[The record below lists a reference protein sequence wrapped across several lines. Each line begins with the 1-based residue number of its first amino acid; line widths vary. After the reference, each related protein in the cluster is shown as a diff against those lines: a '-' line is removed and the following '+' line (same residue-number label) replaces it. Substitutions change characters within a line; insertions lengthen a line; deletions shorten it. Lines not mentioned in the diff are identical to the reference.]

1 MDIFY
6 QKTTCSSSLLQPSQK
21 AFAGPSGPHVIG
33 VVRLILTGIVALLL
47 VLLVV
52 ALEGCTVGPKY
63 VKPTVPTTA
72 TFKEEAPGSFN
83 ESDQWQPAQ
92 PGDQTSRGKWWEF
105 FGDPELNKLEE
116 QIAGSNQT
124 LKVAEAR
131 FREAR
136 AVIRFNRASQ
146 FPTISTAPSASYV
159 KNSDYS
165 SNFSSKIQQSSK
177 GDFVLPFDLSY
188 ELDLWGRVRR
198 SVAAAREEAQA
209 TAADYETAKLSL
221 EAELAMDY
229 FELRSADAQKQLL
242 DDTVKAYTDNLQL
255 TLNRFKGGVAPKADV
270 AQAQTQLDTTRVQDT
285 DVTVQRAQFEHAI
298 AILIGKPPA
307 EFALATAPFN
317 YRPPGT
323 PIGLPSELLQRRPD
337 IAAAERR
344 VAEANQQIGIARAAY
359 FPTVTLGGT
368 AGFAGSQGSNWFG
381 WPSGFWAVGPALAH
395 TLFDAGRRRATSES
409 ARANY
414 DAAVAT
420 YRQTSLTAFQEVED
434 NVAALRILENE
445 TQQQQQA
452 VASSQESLQLFT
464 NRYKGGVDTYLQVIT
479 AQTIELAN
487 ERNAIDIQRRR
498 LDASVLLIKALGG
511 GWNVSNLPTF
521 GASSVRDY

>member
-1 MDIFY
+1 MRYF
-6 QKTTCSSSLLQPSQK
+6 
-21 AFAGPSGPHVIG
+21 FA
-33 VVRLILTGIVALLL
+33 VVRFIVTSIVALLF
-47 VLLVV
+47 VLLL
-52 ALEGCTVGPKY
+52 AGCTVGPKY
-63 VKPTVPTTA
+63 VKPAVPTTPNY
-72 TFKEEAPGSFN
+72 KEEVPDSFK
-83 ESDQWQPAQ
+83 ESDQWQPAR
-92 PGDQTSRGKWWEF
+92 PGDQVSHGKWWEI
-105 FGDPELNKLEE
+105 FGDPELNTLEE

-124 LKVAEAR
+124 LKVGEAR

-136 AVIRFNRASQ
+136 AAIRFNRAAQ

-159 KNSDYS
+159 KSSDYS
-165 SNFSSKIQQSSK
+165 PNFSSKIQQSSK

-209 TAADYETAKLSL
+209 SAADYETAKLSL
-221 EAELAMDY
+221 EAELALDY

-255 TLNRFKGGVAPKADV
+255 TVNRFKGGVAPKADV

-307 EFALATAPFN
+307 DFSLAAVPLN
-317 YRPPGT
+317 YQPPSI

-337 IAAAERR
+337 ISAAERR

-381 WPSGFWAVGPALAH
+381 WPSGFWAVGPALAQ

-414 DAAVAT
+414 DATVAV

-445 TQQQQQA
+445 TEQQQQA

>member
-1 MDIFY
+1 MN
-6 QKTTCSSSLLQPSQK
+6 
-21 AFAGPSGPHVIG
+21 HVLAVARF
-33 VVRLILTGIVALLL
+33 VVTSIVAILL
-47 VLLVV
+47 VLLIV
-52 ALEGCTVGPKY
+52 AFEGCTVGPKY
-63 VKPTVPTTA
+63 VKPAVPTTPA
-72 TFKEEAPGSFN
+72 YKEETPASFT
-83 ESDQWQPAQ
+83 ESDQWQPAH
-92 PGDQTSRGKWWEF
+92 PGDQTSRGNWWEV
-105 FGDPELNKLEE
+105 FGDPQLNTLEE
-116 QIAGSNQT
+116 QIAGSNQN

-136 AVIRFNRASQ
+136 AAIRFNRAAQ
-146 FPTISTAPSASYV
+146 FPTISTSPSASYA
-159 KNSDYS
+159 KSSDFS
-165 SNFSSKIQQSSK
+165 PNFPSKIEQSSK

-221 EAELAMDY
+221 EAELALDY

-307 EFALATAPFN
+307 EFTLAAAPLSN
-317 YRPPGT
+317 QPPNI

-359 FPTVTLGGT
+359 FPTVTLAGS
-368 AGFAGSQGSNWFG
+368 AGFAGTQGSNWFT
-381 WPSGFWAVGPALAH
+381 WPSGFWAVGPALAQ

-414 DAAVAT
+414 DATVAT

-445 TQQQQQA
+445 GQQQEQA

-511 GWNVSNLPTF
+511 GWNVSRLPTF
-521 GASSVRDY
+521 GASKVRDF

>member
-1 MDIFY
+1 MKYF
-6 QKTTCSSSLLQPSQK
+6 
-21 AFAGPSGPHVIG
+21 FAVMRFIVTS
-33 VVRLILTGIVALLL
+33 IVAVLL
-47 VLLVV
+47 VLLL
-52 ALEGCTVGPKY
+52 AGCTVGPKY
-63 VKPTVPTTA
+63 VKPAAPATPTY
-72 TFKEEAPGSFN
+72 KEEAPGSFR
-83 ESDQWQPAQ
+83 ESDQWQPAR
-92 PGDQTSRGKWWEF
+92 PGDQTSRGNWWEI
-105 FGDPELNKLEE
+105 FGDPELNDLEE
-116 QIAGSNQT
+116 QIAGSNQN

-136 AVIRFNRASQ
+136 AAIRFNRASQ
-146 FPTISTAPSASYV
+146 FPTISTVPSASYV
-159 KNSDYS
+159 KSSDFS
-165 SNFSSKIQQSSK
+165 PNFPSKIQQSSK

-198 SVAAAREEAQA
+198 SVAAAREETQA

-221 EAELAMDY
+221 QAELAMDY

-242 DDTVKAYTDNLQL
+242 DDTVKAYTDNVQL
-255 TLNRFKGGVAPKADV
+255 TLNRFKGGVAPKADL

-307 EFALATAPFN
+307 EFSLAAAPFN
-317 YRPPGT
+317 YQPPST

-368 AGFAGSQGSNWFG
+368 AGFSGSQGSNWFG
-381 WPSGFWAVGPALAH
+381 WPSGFWAVGPALAQ
-395 TLFDAGRRRATSES
+395 TLFDAGRRRTTSES
-409 ARANY
+409 AHANY

-487 ERNAIDIQRRR
+487 ERNAIDILRRR

-511 GWNVSNLPTF
+511 GWNVSKLPTF

>member
-1 MDIFY
+1 MRHFLSIMRFI
-6 QKTTCSSSLLQPSQK
+6 
-21 AFAGPSGPHVIG
+21 V
-33 VVRLILTGIVALLL
+33 TGIVALLL
-47 VLLVV
+47 VLLL
-52 ALEGCTVGPKY
+52 AGCTVGPKY
-63 VKPTVPTTA
+63 VKPAVPTTPA
-72 TFKEEAPGSFN
+72 YKEEVPDSFK
-83 ESDQWQPAQ
+83 ESDQWQPAH
-92 PGDQTSRGKWWEF
+92 PADQTSRGNWWEI
-105 FGDPELNKLEE
+105 FGDPELNKLEQ
-116 QIAGSNQT
+116 QIADSNQN

-136 AVIRFNRASQ
+136 AAIRFNRAAQ
-146 FPTISTAPSASYV
+146 FPTISTSPSASYV
-159 KNSDYS
+159 KSSDFS
-165 SNFSSKIQQSSK
+165 PNFPSKIQQSSK

-221 EAELAMDY
+221 EAELALDY

-255 TLNRFKGGVAPKADV
+255 TLNRFKGGVAPRADV

-307 EFALATAPFN
+307 EFSLAAVPLN
-317 YRPPGT
+317 YQPPSI

-368 AGFAGSQGSNWFG
+368 AGFSGSQGSNWFG
-381 WPSGFWAVGPALAH
+381 WPSGFWAVGPALAE

-414 DAAVAT
+414 DATVAT

-445 TQQQQQA
+445 TEQQQEA

-487 ERNAIDIQRRR
+487 ERNAIDILRRR

-511 GWNVSNLPTF
+511 GWNVSSLPTF
-521 GASSVRDY
+521 GAAAVRDY

>member
-1 MDIFY
+1 MN
-6 QKTTCSSSLLQPSQK
+6 QVSV
-21 AFAGPSGPHVIG
+21 AA
-33 VVRLILTGIVALLL
+33 RWILTHMVVFLIALLL
-47 VLLVV
+47 
-52 ALEGCTVGPKY
+52 AGCMVGPRY
-63 VKPTVPTTA
+63 VKPSVPTSPNY
-72 TFKEEAPGSFN
+72 KEETPASFKG
-83 ESDQWQPAQ
+83 SDQWQPAT
-92 PGDQTSRGKWWEF
+92 PADQASRGNWWEI

-116 QIAGSNQT
+116 QIAGFNQT
-124 LKVAEAR
+124 LKVADAR

-136 AVIRFNRASQ
+136 AAIRFNRAARY
-146 FPTISTAPSASYV
+146 PTISTSPSASYARS
-159 KNSDYS
+159 SDYS
-165 SNFSSKIQQSSK
+165 PTFPGKIQEAST
-177 GDFVLPFDLSY
+177 GDLELPLDLSY

-198 SVAAAREEAQA
+198 SVASAREEAQA

-221 EAELAMDY
+221 EAELALDY

-242 DDTVKAYTDNLQL
+242 DNTVKAYTDNLQL
-255 TLNRFKGGVAPKADV
+255 TLGRFKGGVAPRSDV
-270 AQAQTQLDTTRVQDT
+270 AQAQTQLDTTTVQDT

-307 EFALATAPFN
+307 NFSLAASPIN
-317 YRPPGT
+317 KQPPSI
-323 PIGLPSELLQRRPD
+323 PIGLPSDLLQRRPD

-359 FPTVTLGGT
+359 FPTVILGGT
-368 AGFAGSQGSNWFG
+368 AGFAGTQGSNWFT
-381 WPSGFWAVGPALAH
+381 WPSGFWAVGPALAE
-395 TLFDAGRRRATSES
+395 TLFDAGRRRATSET

-414 DAAVAT
+414 DATVAT
-420 YRQTSLTAFQEVED
+420 YRQASLTAFQEVED

-445 TQQQQQA
+445 AQQQRHA
-452 VASSQESLQLFT
+452 VASSQDSLQIFT

-487 ERNAIDIQRRR
+487 ERNDIDILRRR
-498 LDASVLLIKALGG
+498 LDASVLLIKAMGG

>member
-1 MDIFY
+1 MRYF
-6 QKTTCSSSLLQPSQK
+6 
-21 AFAGPSGPHVIG
+21 FAVM
-33 VVRLILTGIVALLL
+33 RFILTSIVVLLL
-47 VLLVV
+47 MLLIV

-63 VKPTVPTTA
+63 VKPDMPTSA
-72 TFKEEAPGSFN
+72 TFKEETPTSFK
-83 ESDQWQPAQ
+83 ETEQWQPAH
-92 PGDQTSRGKWWEF
+92 PGDQANRGNWWEI

-116 QIAGSNQT
+116 QIAGSNQN

-136 AVIRFNRASQ
+136 AAIRFNRAAQ
-146 FPTISTAPSASYV
+146 FPTISTSPSASYV
-159 KNSDYS
+159 KSSD
-165 SNFSSKIQQSSK
+165 FSPSFPSKIQEAST
-177 GDFVLPFDLSY
+177 GNFVLPFDLSY

-209 TAADYETAKLSL
+209 TNADYETAKLSL
-221 EAELAMDY
+221 EAELALDY

-242 DDTVKAYTDNLQL
+242 DDTVKVYTDNLQL

-307 EFALATAPFN
+307 DFSLAAAPLDDQ
-317 YRPPGT
+317 PPSI

-337 IAAAERR
+337 IAASERR

-359 FPTVTLGGT
+359 FPTVTLGAS
-368 AGFAGSQGSNWFG
+368 AGFAGTQGSNWFT
-381 WPSGFWAVGPALAH
+381 WPSGFWAVGPALVQ
-395 TLFDAGRRRATSES
+395 TLFDGGRRRAVSES

-414 DAAVAT
+414 DATVAT

-445 TQQQQQA
+445 TQQQEEA
-452 VASSQESLQLFT
+452 VASSEESLQLFT

-479 AQTIELAN
+479 AQTTELAN

-498 LDASVLLIKALGG
+498 LDASVLLVKALGG

-521 GASSVRDY
+521 GARTVRDY

>member
-1 MDIFY
+1 MRY
-6 QKTTCSSSLLQPSQK
+6 L
-21 AFAGPSGPHVIG
+21 FAAM
-33 VVRLILTGIVALLL
+33 RFILTGIVALFL
-47 VLLVV
+47 VLLL
-52 ALEGCTVGPKY
+52 AGCTVGPKY
-63 VKPTVPTTA
+63 VKPAVPTTPA
-72 TFKEEAPGSFN
+72 YKEGVPDSFK
-83 ESDQWQPAQ
+83 ESDQWQPAH
-92 PGDQTSRGKWWEF
+92 PADQTSRGNWWEI

-131 FREAR
+131 FRQAR
-136 AVIRFNRASQ
+136 AAIRFSRASQ

-159 KNSDYS
+159 KSSDFS
-165 SNFSSKIQQSSK
+165 PNFPSKIQQSSK

-188 ELDLWGRVRR
+188 ELDLWGRIRR

-221 EAELAMDY
+221 EAELALDY
-229 FELRSADAQKQLL
+229 FELRAADAQKQLL
-242 DDTVKAYTDNLQL
+242 DDTVKAYIDNLQL

-307 EFALATAPFN
+307 EFSLAVAPLN
-317 YRPPGT
+317 YQPPSI

-381 WPSGFWAVGPALAH
+381 WPSGFWSQRIVRLHSQRFRKSKTTSLPCAFSKTKRSSNSRPSRHRRSPFNFLPTVTKGASTPTFKSSL
-395 TLFDAGRRRATSES
+395 RRRS
-409 ARANY
+409 
-414 DAAVAT
+414 
-420 YRQTSLTAFQEVED
+420 SLPT
-434 NVAALRILENE
+434 NE
-445 TQQQQQA
+445 TPLTSYG
-452 VASSQESLQLFT
+452 VGWTRVCSSSKHSEEAGTCPIFLRLVRPQSE
-464 NRYKGGVDTYLQVIT
+464 
-479 AQTIELAN
+479 TIEPPKS
-487 ERNAIDIQRRR
+487 DIQI
-498 LDASVLLIKALGG
+498 STGSI
-511 GWNVSNLPTF
+511 
-521 GASSVRDY
+521 